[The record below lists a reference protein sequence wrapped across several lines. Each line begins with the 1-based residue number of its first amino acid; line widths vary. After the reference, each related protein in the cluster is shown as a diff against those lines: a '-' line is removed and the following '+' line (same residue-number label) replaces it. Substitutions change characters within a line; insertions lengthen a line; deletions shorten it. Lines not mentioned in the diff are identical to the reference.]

1 MTTLNTIGQS
11 LLHYHFGTVGKL
23 FIKPVVVV
31 IVVVVVDSVVLVV
44 FGGGISPTAIVGY
57 PLYDCRRILS
67 RAQQARKEITR
78 LATVCEG

>member
-1 MTTLNTIGQS
+1 MTTLNTIGQR

-31 IVVVVVDSVVLVV
+31 VDSVVVVVV

-57 PLYDCRRILS
+57 PSYECRRILS

>member
-31 IVVVVVDSVVLVV
+31 IVVVVDSVVVVV
-44 FGGGISPTAIVGY
+44 FGCGIAPTAIVGY
-57 PLYDCRRILS
+57 PSYDCRRILS

>member
-1 MTTLNTIGQS
+1 M
-11 LLHYHFGTVGKL
+11 HYHFGTVGKL

-31 IVVVVVDSVVLVV
+31 VVVDSVVVVV

-57 PLYDCRRILS
+57 SSYDCRRIIS